1 MQPPWSPEAA
11 VPAYLTP
18 GPDETDVSSVESFR
32 QVFQDPEWKTNVLL
46 ALVLMMIP
54 IVGPIAL
61 GGWMC
66 EAHQRFIR
74 KHPRPIPKIDFSD
87 FGDYIK
93 RGLPTFLSGL
103 LIGIPIYLL
112 SYVFIGGAV
121 IAGVVVANVTG
132 EPLAG
137 AAVGLLACLIAML
150 VMIAFSAVLN
160 AVHTRAELTEE
171 FSLAIKLGDVMA
183 YTKRTFGKWLW
194 KSISFTFLTFGV
206 VIIGMLMCYIGLYP
220 AIAVLQIAAF
230 HQRRQIYAWYLT
242 QGGEPIQMK
251 DPQPLQSE
259 TPRY

>member
-18 GPDETDVSSVESFR
+18 GPDSADVSSLQSFK
-32 QVFQDPEWKTNVLL
+32 QVFDDPEWKTNVLL

-61 GGWMC
+61 AGWMC
-66 EAHQRFIR
+66 EVHQRFIR
-74 KHPRPIPKIDFSD
+74 KHPRPIPKIDFGD

-103 LIGIPIYLL
+103 VIGIPIYIL
-112 SYVFIGGAV
+112 SYIFIGAAAV
-121 IAGVVVANVTG
+121 GGVVVANVTG

-137 AAVGLLACLIAML
+137 AAVGLVAFLVAMV
-150 VMIAFSAVLN
+150 VMMALSAVLN

-171 FSLAIKLGDVMA
+171 FSLAIKFSDVMA
-183 YTKRTFGKWLW
+183 YTKLTFGKWLW
-194 KSISFTFLTFGV
+194 KSISFMFLTFGV
-206 VIIGMLMCYIGLYP
+206 ILIGMLLCYVGLYP

-230 HQRRQIYAWYLT
+230 HQRRQIYGWYLSR
-242 QGGEPIQMK
+242 GGEPIPMK
-251 DPQPLQSE
+251 DVQPLQSE